1 MKKDEFKSGYAAV
14 LGRPN
19 VGKSTLVNYLLKENI
34 SIVSDKPQTTRDS
47 IIAILSGEDYQVI
60 LVDTPGIHAPRTKL
74 GEYMVSSAFESGKDA
89 DERIVIVDAPA
100 GITAEDRSLFSMLK
114 KENSTA
120 AYTWTAVLINKIDM
134 VSKQDILP
142 VIDACRREIECDD
155 YIPVSALTG
164 ENLDLVLRRIV
175 ERLPPGPA
183 YYPPEQLTDK
193 SERFIVGELIREQAL
208 LLCRQEVPHA
218 VAVEVD
224 TFKEDAGRKVLI
236 QATIFLERQTQKGII
251 IGHNGRMLKQIGIC
265 ARKKIEEFLQKSVYL
280 QLWVKVQENWRKD
293 DIFLRRLGYKKT

>member
-142 VIDACRREIECDD
+142 VIDACRREIKCDD

-193 SERFIVGELIREQAL
+193 SERFIVGELIREQSL